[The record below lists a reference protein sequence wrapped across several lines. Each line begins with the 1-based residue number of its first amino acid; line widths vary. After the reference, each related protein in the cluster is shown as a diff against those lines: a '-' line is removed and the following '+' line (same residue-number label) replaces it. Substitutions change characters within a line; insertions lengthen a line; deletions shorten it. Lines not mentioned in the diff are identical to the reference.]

1 MGGKCSCVRP
11 KKKKKGPYQIGD
23 PYPMTMESLLTAQ
36 DPPAQ
41 ISRAA
46 TFASR
51 ETATLL
57 RQRASYNTEDDEAL
71 TPKMSPIIETLREP
85 RGVPRAARVEEK
97 ISDIIVPG
105 QPEDVSAKE
114 ALLMWSQRTL
124 EGYPGVS
131 VTNFS
136 KSWRDGLAFSA
147 IIHRH
152 RPDLIDYKSLKKK
165 SNKQNLENAFT
176 LAEKEFGVTRLLD
189 PEDVDV
195 PSPDEKSIITYVSSL
210 YDVFPEVPDI
220 EQSLQDNEQ
229 ALQFQ
234 DYNDRASSLLQWL
247 RNTTAKMEDRN
258 LPKMP
263 DRLKNISIASR
274 KFEVPEDL
282 STEKIQHAWDC
293 LNLAIQDR
301 EKDLLQEIEKFERLR
316 GVAEKVQKESKRC
329 ENILNTAEGRLRE
342 VDSSQ
347 LSHADAKQVF
357 AEVEQ
362 QLQTCEGC
370 IKEMFTDVQ
379 TLREGGYP
387 QADPLQKKVFLL
399 HERWVHLKNSLQTS
413 SQSRRF
419 GEGPAQL
426 RSPTGMSLSEV
437 GEEGRLLQECLS
449 WVQNKQSILESG
461 EYGSDLP
468 SVQRLLEEHREQHR
482 VITEFKAKVDQC
494 IANKSKLMGPKYHVY
509 CEQLS
514 KLEQAY
520 STLTDTSQK
529 RLQYLESLLEFIRQA
544 TLELMWLNER
554 EELELARE
562 WDDRPVNITELDQHY
577 EVLMQELETRE
588 AQFNSLQERGE
599 ALALANH
606 PAAKSIEAY
615 MAAMQTQW
623 AWLLQ
628 LTSCLEQHTKH
639 TAKYQQFFAEGRD
652 VESWLKE
659 QADLLNTKYNRTD
672 LPLNEAED
680 LLQEIFEMKE
690 SLVEFKDHI
699 SSVATNSKQV
709 LPLNQRRQKNTSNIT
724 VKAVS
729 SYRQIDLSLKEGDE
743 CILVDNSQKTKWQVI
758 TPTGE
763 EAFVPSVVFMI
774 PPPCSEAM
782 DYAERL
788 EVQYQ
793 ELLSL
798 WKTRHLALK
807 HTVSAQ
813 QISQRV
819 QAIKNMSLEQFSL
832 LDPSERDEMLKS
844 LLEDLEQLERE
855 NQESGTVDPAL
866 LAQLRADVEAC
877 QRRFQDMAAQAGKE
891 AVMAEKVDE
900 QARQLSSQVGS
911 FVQTLD
917 TAEQKLMIRIHTPLP
932 RDIPGVEDVVQ
943 ESQEFVDTLNVQ
955 STQYKQLRSSS
966 EDLLRT
972 GKQSESLDRLKSQVT
987 IMVQKWDRVWNLSH
1001 IYLDKTKTVLVVMKS
1016 MEDTDKFVSIH
1027 EVTLSAAPGLPC
1039 EPPAI
1044 GKQKSDLQETQRE
1057 TISLQPKLEQ
1067 LRLDIVNVKDSATQ
1081 MTPDREDPDA
1091 ARVEE
1096 DVDDMRKRWQT
1107 VLQQT
1112 EDRLDRINT
1121 AANTMDSYQR
1131 AWLRETRWLAEM
1143 ERRLAEQEAMPSDPR
1158 MLMQRLNATKDLV
1171 NELDQHQPAVE
1182 ETTRLGEQF
1191 IQQAQDYD
1199 SQLEQYRSSLNSDL
1213 SDAAK
1218 KPKIQCSADIVGQQ
1232 LDDLNRRYR
1241 DLVAKTTRNLQL
1253 MNSSLAAEEKQ
1264 KEGESPMPLSPEIE
1278 DRKGKSNPPIM
1289 AAAEEEMQLDDDEQD
1304 ISDLAK
1310 PLFDSATM
1318 EKRRPSIKSKAEKDK
1333 KTSLMYANIDTLE
1346 TIRLETVKVEETV
1359 EKEKYNYGHVEKDLV
1374 VIETTKILPPQ
1385 SRKPQ
1390 TARAMASTVDALP
1403 KSPNV
1408 RAKTVRSKP
1417 DNKGKKKAN
1426 SKKAKA
1432 GDTATKQESLSAK
1445 GEDSKGTEAATVKP
1459 EMVAKTAKSKSQE
1472 KQAKVDRDVAK
1483 TPVEPSGAEKSAIKG
1498 PDKTSRGQKHVKRKR
1513 PLAEAVTDM
1522 DVSEIEERDLTPE
1535 NDQEMVQQDDPEQQN
1550 LETDKGDKEESPTG
1564 VDEDD
1569 EELSETELSET
1580 EELDVSETVKDMK
1593 PMESSAQGRQGSSLA
1608 VGDLHTE
1615 EMSEMEV
1622 VKPELASEAMEG
1634 EATVGV
1640 SGQDSVQETSDLG
1653 KGNEGKRLEG
1663 HSSFS
1668 SDVPSVTDPPETVKG
1683 SQPGAPKAKTV
1694 KSKTNAE
1701 GPAGVIEEATEMEV
1715 SETEQLVSPH
1725 VVSETVKDG
1734 EKVTK
1739 PQSGAQG
1746 RKGSSL
1752 AEGDLR
1758 KGQVSEMDA
1767 VKPELSSETME
1778 DEVSQTYEPSKGDEG
1793 KGSEGHSSEVSTV
1806 SDAAHS
1812 VIDSEAITS
1821 IPKTAKSKAET
1832 KESLEKGSPKKKPLF
1847 FQSAVLPKK
1856 SKKAKATV
1864 KYVSETGSITHP
1876 QTGNHISVFQAVQ
1889 SGIVNLE
1896 TGLSM
1901 LREQVQSGGLIDG
1914 KTKQRLSIPEALN
1927 AGLINEQVATFLT
1940 NGVTE
1945 QEKKAVAESKKAVAI
1960 EAKVVQYR
1968 VDNGCVV
1975 DSESGQKFTPLGAT
1989 KLGIISQEEMAM
2001 ILKDQMEI
2009 HGGIIDPGTE
2019 EVLNVSEALL
2029 KGLIDHDTASQLVQ
2043 KRETLPYATYQMT
2056 PESSASE
2063 DEDDK
2068 KGLPKASPKK
2078 EPVRGRKPRTGSSG
2092 SQPSSPVKPSP
2103 LPSPGVGPQPSASG
2117 ALPASYGAVSP
2128 SRIDQAKARA
2138 RQAQRTMLDTNIA
2151 VIEDHNLVHPSTASK
2166 VRQMIETGGYI
2177 VEPRAGKKLS
2187 VMEGLEWGLI
2197 DRDTAFEMTAV
2208 EIAMGK
2214 PVNIR
2219 KYTWL
2224 TVAEAKKLDAL
2235 ETARKGFID
2244 PNTRAR
2250 IHVSEAHKRGLVDDF
2265 TLSSILEVDAA
2276 RGGVQNPETGDTL
2289 SVLEA
2294 AQRNIIDRAMAE
2306 KLLHVQAMT
2315 GGITHPD
2322 TGERVSAF
2330 EALQEGIINT
2340 ELAMA
2345 LLHAEAQTGGLVLP
2359 RTHKRVSVAEA
2370 EKQGIILKETAR
2382 RLHQIQAATG
2392 GIIDPS
2398 GGPRVPVLKALDMG
2412 LIREENVMR
2421 LLKAEARSGGIVE
2434 PQSGMR
2440 HNLLEAVEKGLIS
2453 DTMAD
2458 LIELSTPSP
2467 TVSPSSS
2474 HFFGQDQPWQE
2485 AKEKLQQEQL
2495 LAKAAEEIERRG
2507 LTSTTGPISPEEE
2520 ATATVSGKL
2529 LGFTTKPDQT
2539 DGTPVKALLDEGK
2552 REPSEPS
2559 SKQPVGDEV
2568 PSLKGQAVKRRRSLR
2583 KTEKSPEAEKSKKV
2597 PPPLSIP
2604 AAALTTA
2611 TEGKVGERVISQQPD
2626 LLTGTEKETA
2636 METEESLPP
2645 SDESQGATA
2654 GPSAENIDELLKA
2667 GWKVRVRAPKPD
2679 DQEEGME
2686 VEESVQALVHEDGM
2700 EYSQAATSLT
2710 ESSELMDTSEEAVGQ
2725 ADRKWRVVVRGTKEG
2740 EAGKLVDKEG
2750 TLQSATEQPPPT
2762 FAKAAVS
2769 EVGVVDGRK
2778 SDPGAPEDAKE
2789 QGPAW
2794 RVLVKGS
2801 KEEEGAENLE
2811 PVSGTSLQRA
2821 TQGEPVSQ
2829 KAGIT
2834 VSEGLHDAAAIN
2846 QVATNVS
2853 DQVDSESAPGK
2864 PVEQHRKV
2872 EKPDKGSFED
2882 VSAKSTDQ
2890 DIMTRLDT
2898 SEGGLRGEVEGMEVQ
2913 EGSGGMVA
2921 SDGREGTDQES
2932 KQLTQPPGQTDAA
2945 GKPTARATA
2954 EELGKL
2960 LDWVGAVDKK
2970 LTQQPGVEGNNQQ
2983 LQQMLKEQQ
2992 ALGEDIVAH
3001 QEPVVNT
3008 VTTGRQ
3014 LLSEHPA
3021 LGKADKQSLEG
3032 GLNKLEKG
3040 YEAVCDKSAARM
3052 DELQSALQQQQDKK
3066 AKPTGLAAESRQA
3079 RIEEPQAVATNS
3091 PAAQARVSP
3100 ATQASRPSKASLST
3114 AVQPVANLAAK
3125 NRDNRAAKL
3134 TDNVVA
3140 PLAVDKAQGSEE
3152 VTPQVYTVVEI
3163 SPVATA
3169 NEDITPTESDSS
3181 PSESAVRYSDTPS
3194 DSLEAG
3200 EPLSEQDSL
3209 FEEDSLSVKDS
3220 LSEQEEDVDEGSEG
3234 ESTLVWQDSPI
3245 ASLQPSDP
3253 EPKKVIEENVTDKPP
3268 ALPLKMSKIRG
3279 PSQPP
3284 AQSVVDVE
3292 KSPVREQSQTYKP
3305 DLPKKIARELPPSK
3319 VKQAHSTVEKDV
3331 RVESP
3336 ASGIQEGKLDV
3347 KMRERESQKRQSP
3360 KPISAEKVSS
3370 DSPIPESSKQGMRE
3384 SLVQALAAGEH
3395 SQAKRQQHEVTS
3407 QVTPNGRPDTESS
3420 QGSVPPSQVTPS
3432 HRPNTESPQ
3441 HAVPPTQVTPDPS
3454 SPSTKSRESSLPPTQ
3469 APETQSH
3476 LDIPE
3481 PSLAPDTQPDTGN
3494 VETQSPYDIDIDP
3507 EMIFEAL
3514 ERGLINEPTAI
3525 KILETQV
3532 RAGGI
3537 VDPNTAEKLSVE
3549 EAQKRELVTSEMAE
3563 KLMEAEQS
3571 RKATE
3576 ESDRVETQRS
3586 IETVVSTSENVE
3598 GMQVIT
3604 TTVVETH
3611 TVSLGVDELEAVR
3624 GMYTKKG
3631 EGEDQ
3636 SNVAKVEREKS
3647 DVDIEGKGTDK
3658 IAKPRERGAVKEV
3671 LRKPTERQM
3680 GRRAERK
3687 LREQKLGED
3696 QDIPGQ
3702 RPATA
3707 TESTASDSSS
3717 GPSSRSS
3724 STSSTSSSPDEQEM
3738 DLTRVGRDDA
3748 NIFEEIFEE
3757 ACEDG
3762 DVYHEDSDEAEIS
3775 PRPELE
3781 ILEEDDPKR
3790 RSSKRTRSTAKDK
3803 PRGPQ
3808 TAAEP
3813 VKAASKTHEKTL
3825 PGTEKPPHQQEAHE
3839 KEKAPQKSL
3848 EDTAMTIEKAARQ
3861 SQAEAVPGTKQ
3872 VSNAAV
3878 TGTTTVKISENGQRT
3893 TTTAMK
3899 TTTSQGFVSHSF
3911 EASSVEHQ
3919 FSSTEVSRSMK
3930 TTVITSQ
3937 VMEGSIPV
3945 DGSGDNE
3952 QTSATELIDSIMT
3965 DLEDA
3970 TSPTGSLD
3978 RSKIDGYKKQQ
3989 EMVQAAD
3996 LEAAVKDLEDQ
4007 VTHGGIVD
4015 PQTGNRI
4022 SVVEAADKG
4031 LVDPEASMKL
4041 LENQAATGGI
4051 VDMRTGERFSIAAAR
4066 ISGILDEDTALSLL
4080 EAQALTGGLIDPKTG
4095 NRLTFLEALQE
4106 GVLDKETAFLLLKRQ
4121 AETGGVID
4129 PKTGNRVSV
4138 KEAVESG
4145 VIDEDTALILLDA
4158 QVATG
4163 GIIDPSTGEKLS
4175 VPQAVER
4182 DIIDSDLAD
4191 DLLNIQ
4197 AKSGGILDPATRER
4211 LTVSE
4216 AEDRGLIDRDSSMR
4230 LLEAQLENGGIVD
4243 PKAGQLM
4250 SISDAQ
4256 EAGVISTDMALCLL
4270 NRQEQDAT
4278 DDKVQ
4283 ADEEEMEVDQPPAT
4297 MASVQVS
4304 TVGTM
4309 VGTDSPL
4316 PILEQQLLG
4325 GGIVDT
4331 ETGDRLPTLAA
4342 LDREIIDEE
4351 LAVELLARE
4360 SCNGGI
4366 RDPQTGEYLSV
4377 MEAEKRGLINTVMAQ
4392 KVLEA
4397 QARLGGIID
4406 PQTDDR
4412 LTVLQALERGIIDQ
4426 ETAQG
4431 IFEEQIANGGI
4442 VDPRTGKRVSDIQAI
4457 SQGLVDKQ
4465 TALALLDAQVGTGGI
4480 LDPKTGERISVIQ
4493 AKERG
4498 LVNYDTATSL
4508 LQAQS
4513 EQGGIIDA
4521 RTGRR
4526 LNVFQASQQ
4535 GHLDND
4541 TTAVLL
4547 AKQLSSGGLI
4557 HPDTGDEISLDE
4569 AVAIGL
4575 IPEEVAERLALKAQ
4589 DVHLKAQMDTEHAEH
4604 AGKVSDLLDWI
4615 AGTENALSEK
4625 RLVRGDLAELQ
4636 KQLAEQKAIADD
4648 ITGHQADVDAA
4659 LKAGREFLAAQ
4670 KDKLSVEQAK
4680 DLQYDLNNLEK
4691 GFNNIKEKNE
4701 GRIEVLEDMLGAKE
4715 KESERK
4721 DRVAQQKAEQL
4732 EKLQALK
4739 NWLAGAAEQLD
4750 QQEPISNDLPTLEEQ
4765 HGQHQELYNDIEAHA
4780 QQMAD
4785 AVQKTHRFL
4794 DRQESYL
4801 DQEEYNELDEMAEDL
4816 RAEFSDLKARS
4827 DARMNQLDKTLE
4839 EQRNEETQKL
4849 ALEEQSQAAHEK
4861 IQDLL
4866 ETIEQ
4871 YRSDLCDQEPALQD
4885 LEELTEQT
4893 QEHESLHQEISGQ
4906 QSEVMLALQEAQQ
4919 LVAAHGDQLS
4929 PSARQNV
4936 IKGQS
4941 QLRNMYDDLSDQSET
4956 RLKQMQS
4963 LLDELQ
4969 KFEAECKTFDDWLEE
4984 AEGEMEGVKEGA
4996 SDLEG
5001 LKEQLEKQ
5009 KTLSEDVLAHKGDL
5023 RFVTMAGQRF
5033 LDRAKVHEENL
5044 RKFHAKVKPEEPFSP
5059 EEASPTVQDKLDNLA
5074 QRYQNLHAQ
5083 CGQEGKQLG
5092 DAVHKHKQYKEAV
5105 DSLLPWLQS
5114 AKETADQKASEPVG
5128 GDPASIQ
5135 KQIDDLKAFQS
5146 EVLAHTGQVDHTRQA
5161 GHALLESQGALADSQ
5176 DVNNTL
5182 SAIDDQVAS
5191 VNEAISQRGDE
5202 LQAALM
5208 QSQSLQGSLDGV
5220 VRWLDNTEKKLATQ
5234 GAVTVN
5240 KEALAQQMADHK
5252 VLADDVSRQHATVA
5266 SLQETCGKVLASGS
5280 PTMGPNLQE
5289 YLDDITARYAK
5300 VKGQTE
5306 ERTEDLNRIE
5316 GNFTEF
5322 EDERAKLQDWLAVAM
5337 ETMESKP
5344 VVHGDLKDLEDKVK
5358 EVTSAVEGH
5367 KDSLENMVQ
5376 SGNELVGDVKTG
5388 DTSYVTQNIAK
5399 TTQAWDNLNKLLKDR
5414 AGQLAVQQ
5422 QLSAEYTTGL
5432 EEVKDWL
5439 NNMEDRVASLQPV
5452 PVDTDKLKQLMD
5464 EIMPLIKEH
5473 KNFRAK
5479 LDKVNDLGAKL
5490 GVPAYDEAVSPSKHL
5505 TPTTSPKHK
5514 GITSPGVTSP
5524 DRMSRSSSG
5533 FISHNGTDHAE
5544 TNGLPSEEVV
5554 AMQQQLAD
5562 ANSRY
5567 DSLGD
5572 ELENRKADLQD
5583 TCGLAEKFQREGEE
5597 LIEWLKDA
5605 KTKAE
5610 SWVPTATDPK
5620 TVQQQIEQQKALQ
5633 QGLSDHATLRQSLK
5647 DTAQALLQEKPDAE
5661 GTDKVMDKLRAM
5673 DAEWKQLEQ
5682 DMASKQQQLEAA
5694 SGNLQDFT
5702 AAQQQ
5707 LSSWLAD
5714 KEKMVA
5720 VLGPLA
5726 IDAAMLKNQQQQ
5738 VEVILSEFESHKPQL
5753 DQLNQ
5758 SGQAVLDSMDA
5769 DAAKASPI
5777 GQQMAAVNQKWE
5789 ELTGQLKG
5797 REDKIAASME
5807 EGQKFSDATKE
5818 LSDWLPEVTDKLNGQ
5833 LPVSSQPDV
5842 VKEQM
5847 EQAKVLQEELSNMQ
5861 PKLEEAQ
5868 KSCEK
5873 LQALNDDPMM
5883 QAELGRRLDAVKGPF
5898 NRVAGKIADR
5908 QQKLEAALLSSQ
5920 EFQQSFDD
5928 LLNWVKDK
5936 EQQLDSQ
5943 ESVSA
5948 DMDKLD
5954 QQWTDIQDLTKELST
5969 KDPSVKAVLSEGQ
5982 KLLSETRGADRAALE
5997 DQLEELKKR
6006 WEDLGNRAE
6015 SRKEKVQT
6023 CKEAA
6028 EEYAQL
6034 LEDLLPWL
6042 HEAEEQLEAM
6052 SPVSVQLDELL
6063 DQITE
6068 VELLEKDGQEHEP
6081 GVKSLNSV
6089 SDALVNSCEADD
6101 QSVMDTT
6108 ADFNSR
6114 YQQLG
6119 QGLGERRQSLEDML
6133 GRLKEFNEAVQD
6145 VQDKLIKQEDK
6156 LAEQETLGPE
6166 ARDSKQFQNLKNLQ
6180 SEVADLQSK
6189 IDYAKDF
6196 GEGVLADAP
6205 EGTDSSLIRGP
6216 LEAAKDRCEKL
6227 SSRIEEL
6234 CGELE
6239 SGLHELNQFQN
6250 NLRDLQTSLGDLEDD
6265 LDNMDSVA
6273 RDIDAINA
6281 QIEEINNFDD
6291 KLGDKKSEADAA
6303 VKRCQELIDSGTAS
6317 DPEDLKKQLDAI
6329 NKRLAKL
6336 NDKAGGR
6343 KTDLSSALGKLQ
6355 TFYDTL
6361 AALHDGIEKGELEQ
6375 QSQPPIGG
6383 DLANIQQLDKNLQEY
6398 QQAHIEPLQAQVDS
6412 VNKTGQGLVQSASP
6426 GVNTSGLEADL
6437 EAVNDRWNSLA
6448 SKVSER
6454 KAKLDQALL
6463 HSGKFQETL
6472 ASLLE
6477 WLSDTEELVANQRPP
6492 SSEFKVIK
6500 AQLQEQKLLKRLVD
6514 DKKPTVDSLKQ
6525 EAEQLSSIADPADRE
6540 KIQQQLTD
6548 LFQRWDALTT
6558 NAADRKQKLE
6568 DILEVAKEFKDAHDP
6583 LVEWFEA
6590 TERKLSSQQPIAT
6603 DPAKMEEDTTEH
6615 QALADE
6621 VANQEAAVNQ
6631 VTKAGQSLMELCS
6644 DDEQVSVKGQ
6654 VDSATDRFK
6663 DIQEKVRSRG
6673 DQLERAKE
6681 SRRLFGANALALLAW
6696 MTEMEETLAKLEVIA
6711 VEPVTVETQLQE
6723 QTAITKDITD
6733 HKAAVE
6739 EAVETGKSLLT
6750 QTTGDEILVIQE
6762 KLDSMKDRY
6771 ANISSKANDR
6781 QQSLEQALPLAK
6793 KFKDATEKLSD
6804 WLDKVEADMG
6814 TAEDAA
6820 GSEQQQER
6828 FREYKKQVDEHKH
6841 LVANMNEAGPKL
6853 MESSPGD
6860 GARSVEDKMANINQR
6875 YDSMVAAVRE
6885 KVDELDA
6892 ALQKTQL
6899 LGHGADQQLE
6909 WLETL
6914 ENQLDNQEPI
6924 SVEPDKLRTQLKEQK
6939 AINEDVIRHKER
6951 VEEIIASGQTMLDS
6965 SVDEDSSQLQDKVD
6979 ELRRH
6984 YDDASKRSS
6993 DRLSQLELA
7002 LPLATQ
7008 FAEVHEDLVPWL
7020 DEIEAE
7026 LEAMSPPALD
7036 EDIVKTQQEENRHSV
7051 QEVSCRVDT
7060 FAEQR

>member
-1 MGGKCSCVRP
+1 
-11 KKKKKGPYQIGD
+11 
-23 PYPMTMESLLTAQ
+23 ME
-36 DPPAQ
+36 
-41 ISRAA
+41 
-46 TFASR
+46 F
-51 ETATLL
+51 TLL
-57 RQRASYNTEDDEAL
+57 RYRIQNSRARTSDDGSGSFPWHRTAAGGMAERGRTAGDPPGSPSRRWEGSSVQVLDPADRAVIRIADERDQVQKKTFTKWVNKHLTKVRRNVEDLYMDLRDGHNLISLLEVL
-71 TPKMSPIIETLREP
+71 SGETLPREKGHMRFHRLQNCQIALDFLKYKHIKLVNIRNIDIADGNP
-85 RGVPRAARVEEK
+85 KLTLGLIWTIILHFQ

-263 DRLKNISIASR
+263 DRLKTQLAELNRLRIEVLPAKAGEKEQLSGLHDYLENISIASR

-342 VDSSQ
+342 QIRMEVAIKFRYKVDSSQ

-577 EVLMQELETRE
+577 EVQAHVTKTDYLRQSHLSFLYRKLVTKEKTQAQVLMQELETRE

-1264 KEGESPMPLSPEIE
+1264 VV
-1278 DRKGKSNPPIM
+1278 M
-1289 AAAEEEMQLDDDEQD
+1289 AGILQEMD
-1304 ISDLAK
+1304 A
-1310 PLFDSATM
+1310 LFD
-1318 EKRRPSIKSKAEKDK
+1318 
-1333 KTSLMYANIDTLE
+1333 
-1346 TIRLETVKVEETV
+1346 
-1359 EKEKYNYGHVEKDLV
+1359 
-1374 VIETTKILPPQ
+1374 
-1385 SRKPQ
+1385 
-1390 TARAMASTVDALP
+1390 
-1403 KSPNV
+1403 
-1408 RAKTVRSKP
+1408 
-1417 DNKGKKKAN
+1417 
-1426 SKKAKA
+1426 
-1432 GDTATKQESLSAK
+1432 
-1445 GEDSKGTEAATVKP
+1445 
-1459 EMVAKTAKSKSQE
+1459 
-1472 KQAKVDRDVAK
+1472 
-1483 TPVEPSGAEKSAIKG
+1483 
-1498 PDKTSRGQKHVKRKR
+1498 
-1513 PLAEAVTDM
+1513 M
-1522 DVSEIEERDLTPE
+1522 D
-1535 NDQEMVQQDDPEQQN
+1535 
-1550 LETDKGDKEESPTG
+1550 
-1564 VDEDD
+1564 
-1569 EELSETELSET
+1569 
-1580 EELDVSETVKDMK
+1580 LDV
-1593 PMESSAQGRQGSSLA
+1593 
-1608 VGDLHTE
+1608 
-1615 EMSEMEV
+1615 
-1622 VKPELASEAMEG
+1622 
-1634 EATVGV
+1634 
-1640 SGQDSVQETSDLG
+1640 DSVQEEPLIVPEKAILAYHAFVPNARPPKGTVDLS
-1653 KGNEGKRLEG
+1653 ELLPPFELEVG
-1663 HSSFS
+1663 
-1668 SDVPSVTDPPETVKG
+1668 
-1683 SQPGAPKAKTV
+1683 
-1694 KSKTNAE
+1694 
-1701 GPAGVIEEATEMEV
+1701 
-1715 SETEQLVSPH
+1715 
-1725 VVSETVKDG
+1725 
-1734 EKVTK
+1734 
-1739 PQSGAQG
+1739 
-1746 RKGSSL
+1746 
-1752 AEGDLR
+1752 
-1758 KGQVSEMDA
+1758 
-1767 VKPELSSETME
+1767 
-1778 DEVSQTYEPSKGDEG
+1778 
-1793 KGSEGHSSEVSTV
+1793 
-1806 SDAAHS
+1806 
-1812 VIDSEAITS
+1812 
-1821 IPKTAKSKAET
+1821 
-1832 KESLEKGSPKKKPLF
+1832 
-1847 FQSAVLPKK
+1847 KK
-1856 SKKAKATV
+1856 SMGPV
-1864 KYVSETGSITHP
+1864 VDEELIVP
-1876 QTGNHISVFQAVQ
+1876 QTAPTSYHAF
-1889 SGIVNLE
+1889 
-1896 TGLSM
+1896 
-1901 LREQVQSGGLIDG
+1901 
-1914 KTKQRLSIPEALN
+1914 
-1927 AGLINEQVATFLT
+1927 
-1940 NGVTE
+1940 
-1945 QEKKAVAESKKAVAI
+1945 
-1960 EAKVVQYR
+1960 
-1968 VDNGCVV
+1968 
-1975 DSESGQKFTPLGAT
+1975 
-1989 KLGIISQEEMAM
+1989 MAS
-2001 ILKDQMEI
+2001 L
-2009 HGGIIDPGTE
+2009 
-2019 EVLNVSEALL
+2019 
-2029 KGLIDHDTASQLVQ
+2029 
-2043 KRETLPYATYQMT
+2043 
-2056 PESSASE
+2056 
-2063 DEDDK
+2063 
-2068 KGLPKASPKK
+2068 
-2078 EPVRGRKPRTGSSG
+2078 
-2092 SQPSSPVKPSP
+2092 
-2103 LPSPGVGPQPSASG
+2103 
-2117 ALPASYGAVSP
+2117 
-2128 SRIDQAKARA
+2128 
-2138 RQAQRTMLDTNIA
+2138 
-2151 VIEDHNLVHPSTASK
+2151 
-2166 VRQMIETGGYI
+2166 
-2177 VEPRAGKKLS
+2177 
-2187 VMEGLEWGLI
+2187 
-2197 DRDTAFEMTAV
+2197 
-2208 EIAMGK
+2208 
-2214 PVNIR
+2214 
-2219 KYTWL
+2219 
-2224 TVAEAKKLDAL
+2224 
-2235 ETARKGFID
+2235 
-2244 PNTRAR
+2244 
-2250 IHVSEAHKRGLVDDF
+2250 
-2265 TLSSILEVDAA
+2265 
-2276 RGGVQNPETGDTL
+2276 
-2289 SVLEA
+2289 
-2294 AQRNIIDRAMAE
+2294 
-2306 KLLHVQAMT
+2306 
-2315 GGITHPD
+2315 
-2322 TGERVSAF
+2322 GER
-2330 EALQEGIINT
+2330 L
-2340 ELAMA
+2340 
-2345 LLHAEAQTGGLVLP
+2345 
-2359 RTHKRVSVAEA
+2359 
-2370 EKQGIILKETAR
+2370 KQ
-2382 RLHQIQAATG
+2382 
-2392 GIIDPS
+2392 
-2398 GGPRVPVLKALDMG
+2398 
-2412 LIREENVMR
+2412 
-2421 LLKAEARSGGIVE
+2421 
-2434 PQSGMR
+2434 
-2440 HNLLEAVEKGLIS
+2440 
-2453 DTMAD
+2453 
-2458 LIELSTPSP
+2458 
-2467 TVSPSSS
+2467 
-2474 HFFGQDQPWQE
+2474 
-2485 AKEKLQQEQL
+2485 
-2495 LAKAAEEIERRG
+2495 
-2507 LTSTTGPISPEEE
+2507 
-2520 ATATVSGKL
+2520 
-2529 LGFTTKPDQT
+2529 
-2539 DGTPVKALLDEGK
+2539 
-2552 REPSEPS
+2552 
-2559 SKQPVGDEV
+2559 
-2568 PSLKGQAVKRRRSLR
+2568 SL
-2583 KTEKSPEAEKSKKV
+2583 
-2597 PPPLSIP
+2597 
-2604 AAALTTA
+2604 
-2611 TEGKVGERVISQQPD
+2611 
-2626 LLTGTEKETA
+2626 
-2636 METEESLPP
+2636 M
-2645 SDESQGATA
+2645 
-2654 GPSAENIDELLKA
+2654 
-2667 GWKVRVRAPKPD
+2667 
-2679 DQEEGME
+2679 
-2686 VEESVQALVHEDGM
+2686 
-2700 EYSQAATSLT
+2700 
-2710 ESSELMDTSEEAVGQ
+2710 
-2725 ADRKWRVVVRGTKEG
+2725 
-2740 EAGKLVDKEG
+2740 
-2750 TLQSATEQPPPT
+2750 
-2762 FAKAAVS
+2762 
-2769 EVGVVDGRK
+2769 
-2778 SDPGAPEDAKE
+2778 
-2789 QGPAW
+2789 
-2794 RVLVKGS
+2794 
-2801 KEEEGAENLE
+2801 
-2811 PVSGTSLQRA
+2811 
-2821 TQGEPVSQ
+2821 
-2829 KAGIT
+2829 
-2834 VSEGLHDAAAIN
+2834 
-2846 QVATNVS
+2846 
-2853 DQVDSESAPGK
+2853 
-2864 PVEQHRKV
+2864 
-2872 EKPDKGSFED
+2872 
-2882 VSAKSTDQ
+2882 
-2890 DIMTRLDT
+2890 
-2898 SEGGLRGEVEGMEVQ
+2898 
-2913 EGSGGMVA
+2913 
-2921 SDGREGTDQES
+2921 
-2932 KQLTQPPGQTDAA
+2932 DAA

-2960 LDWVGAVDKK
+2960 LDWVGVVDKK
-2970 LTQQPGVEGNNQQ
+2970 LTKQPGVEGNNQQ

-3032 GLNKLEKG
+3032 GLNKVEKG

-3245 ASLQPSDP
+3245 ASLQPSDL
-3253 EPKKVIEENVTDKPP
+3253 EPKKAMEENVTDKPP
-3268 ALPLKMSKIRG
+3268 ALPPKMSKIRG

-3284 AQSVVDVE
+3284 AQPVVDVE
-3292 KSPVREQSQTYKP
+3292 KTPVKEQSQSYKP
-3305 DLPKKIARELPPSK
+3305 DLPKKVARELPPSK

-3336 ASGIQEGKLDV
+3336 ASGIQEGNLDV
-3347 KMRERESQKRQSP
+3347 RMRERESQRKSP

-3441 HAVPPTQVTPDPS
+3441 HAVPPAQVTPDPS

-3702 RPATA
+3702 SPATA
-3707 TESTASDSSS
+3707 AESTASDSSS

-3989 EMVQAAD
+3989 EIVQAAD

-4080 EAQALTGGLIDPKTG
+4080 EAQALTGGLIEPKTG

-4243 PKAGQLM
+4243 PKTGQLM

-4283 ADEEEMEVDQPPAT
+4283 ADEEEMEVDQPPGT

-4557 HPDTGDEISLDE
+4557 HPDTGDEISLEE

-6750 QTTGDEILVIQE
+6750 QTTEGDEILVIQE

-7036 EDIVKTQQEENRHSV
+7036 EDIVKTQQEENRARREALAEHKPHIDKLNKTGPLLAELSPGEGAEAV
-7051 QEVSCRVDT
+7051 NAKLRSDSERYTAVKEAVQRRSIWLDDALSQATQFHEKMDHTLEKLEKVADKLRMPTPISAETDKIKEQISENEALRSELEKHLPAIETLRGKGDDLIGKSAGVDKDPSAKAIQDKLDQMNFLWEDIVSRSEERDQAMLETHDTAERFWEELGNVLNVLKETQDSIKELEEPAIQPDIVREQQEVLQAIKEEMESTQDDIETVRQLGEDLTSLCGEPDKPVVSKNVEDLNATWDTLNASWEEREEVLEEAMRVALQYQDACRHCWCGWGR
-7060 FAEQR
+7060 QRPGWPPSLPSVPTHPPSRSRLTTSRSSRQRLTHARWL